1 MAVMREGRIVAQGSP
16 DEVLGL
22 PADEWIAS
30 FVGMEPPLAGT
41 VAGCAGGLSSI
52 DVDGATI
59 VTAQQLPVGR
69 RVIAAVRPEDVALYA
84 GDADLPPGSARNH
97 FRTEIV
103 RLRPQGGTM
112 LVTLRV
118 GTSTIAAT
126 VSRVSASELS
136 LTEGGVVTAVF
147 KATAVRAREVD

>member
-1 MAVMREGRIVAQGSP
+1 
-16 DEVLGL
+16 
-22 PADEWIAS
+22 
-30 FVGMEPPLAGT
+30 
-41 VAGCAGGLSSI
+41 
-52 DVDGATI
+52 
-59 VTAQQLPVGR
+59 
-69 RVIAAVRPEDVALYA
+69 
-84 GDADLPPGSARNH
+84 
-97 FRTEIV
+97 
-103 RLRPQGGTM
+103 M